1 MMGVVVVEFISQTLD
16 YLTLSLSCVGPPD
29 IIASRW
35 DRLLQ
40 YFTAASTDVIMFS
53 KGILTTINT
62 LREVS
67 FCSIRYDIL
76 SYLIL
81 SWRGRLLA
89 ERKQNEND
97 KSEITKKCCT
107 LNSKIQKFHALKALE
122 NYLCDAVKDF
132 SVWYLSG
139 STVLS
144 NSSEINLFSL
154 ILNFI
159 QLASIKQ
166 IN

>member
-1 MMGVVVVEFISQTLD
+1 MKFNIS
-16 YLTLSLSCVGPPD
+16 
-29 IIASRW
+29 
-35 DRLLQ
+35 
-40 YFTAASTDVIMFS
+40 
-53 KGILTTINT
+53 
-62 LREVS
+62 
-67 FCSIRYDIL
+67 
-76 SYLIL
+76 
-81 SWRGRLLA
+81 
-89 ERKQNEND
+89 END

-122 NYLCDAVKDF
+122 NHLCDAVKDF

-144 NSSEINLFSL
+144 NTSEINLFSL

-166 IN
+166 INTNIITGEKRNREDTCHIPISTTNKLNLFVLLMLIE